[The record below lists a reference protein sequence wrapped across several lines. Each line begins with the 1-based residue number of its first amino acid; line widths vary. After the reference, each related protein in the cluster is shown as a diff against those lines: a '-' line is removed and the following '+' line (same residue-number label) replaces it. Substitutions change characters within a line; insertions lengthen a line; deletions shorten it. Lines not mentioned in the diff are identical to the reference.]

1 MNTPPPASTGPR
13 IGVPLPTH
21 DLAPDLP
28 TGLDPEIEEYLD
40 EIEPEK
46 IRPGDIGA
54 AFHFVRPY
62 LRSSHGPLVVLCAV
76 LVFDTLFNLSFPL
89 VTRHLIDEGL
99 LKHDWPTVVGVLVFL
114 AVAALAIAG
123 LGVGCHYLTAR
134 ITTEVVQT
142 IRQRLFDH
150 LQRLP
155 LPFFDRTQVGTVL
168 SRFSGDI
175 VSVEAALV
183 AFVPWLILPGLEVIY
198 TAALMFWFNAWLAL
212 IGLLLFPLMLWVP
225 RLFTIR
231 ALALS
236 YDKRG
241 QEGVLLANVQ
251 ENLTSQPVVKAF
263 GLQHRARRG
272 FGRLNANWRGT
283 AFRMHFFSAMVEQ
296 SAYIGICLVHVVTL
310 GLAAWWTFEG
320 TMTIGT
326 LVAFEE
332 ILLSLGYALTYVTQ
346 YFPTLAQ
353 ASGSIRLLD
362 ELLAEPLDV
371 VDAPDAVSL
380 PRLEHAITFKNVS
393 FRYPGA
399 SFRLRIADLEIRP
412 GSLVAIVGPSGSGKS
427 TILNL
432 LLRFYEPDEGA
443 ILFDGQDI
451 RGATRVSLRAQI
463 GVVFQES
470 YLINASIRENI
481 RLGLPDASDAQVEA
495 VARVAEI
502 HDFILSLPDG
512 YDTLVGERGAQL
524 SGGQRQR
531 IAIARALVRDPA
543 ILILDEA
550 TSALDH
556 ETEAALVAT
565 VRRIAQ
571 DRTVISITHRIGS
584 IEPSDRVV
592 VIDRGRVV
600 EAGPHADLIAC
611 GGFYAAFWR
620 KQKAKWQ

>member
-1 MNTPPPASTGPR
+1 MNTPPPAGMGRRVGTT
-13 IGVPLPTH
+13 LPTP
-21 DLAPDLP
+21 DPAPDLP
-28 TGLDPEIEEYLD
+28 PDPDPEIEEYLD
-40 EIEPEK
+40 EIEPET

-62 LRSSHGPLVVLCAV
+62 LKPLYGRLAALGAI

-89 VTRHLIDEGL
+89 VTRYLVDEGL
-99 LKHDWPTVVGVLVFL
+99 LKHDWSAVAHVLVFL
-114 AVAALAIAG
+114 AVAAVAIAG
-123 LGVGCHYLTAR
+123 LGVGCHYLSAR
-134 ITTEVVQT
+134 ITSEVVQT

-155 LPFFDRTQVGTVL
+155 LPFFDRTQAGTVL

-183 AFVPWLILPGLEVIY
+183 AFVPWFLLPALEVIY
-198 TAALMFWFNAWLAL
+198 TAALMFWFNVWLAC

-241 QEGVLLANVQ
+241 QEGVLLATVQQNV
-251 ENLTSQPVVKAF
+251 TSQPVVKAF
-263 GLQHRARRG
+263 GLQHHACRG

-296 SAYIGICLVHVVTL
+296 SAYIGICLVHVATL
-310 GLAAWWTFEG
+310 GLGAWWAFEG
-320 TMTIGT
+320 KMTIGT
-326 LVAFEE
+326 LIAFEE
-332 ILLSLGYALTYVTQ
+332 MLLSQGYALTYVTQ

-362 ELLAEPLDV
+362 ELLAEPPDIA
-371 VDAPDAVSL
+371 DAPDAGSI
-380 PRLEHAITFKNVS
+380 PRLEHAITFKDVS

-399 SFRLRIADLEIRP
+399 PFRLRIADLEIGP
-412 GSLVAIVGPSGSGKS
+412 GNLVAIIGPSGSGKS

-432 LLRFYEPDEGA
+432 LLRFYEPSGGA
-443 ILFDGQDI
+443 ILFDGQEI
-451 RGATRVSLRAQI
+451 RGATRASLRAQI
-463 GVVFQES
+463 GVVFQET
-470 YLINASIRENI
+470 YLVNASIRENI
-481 RLGLPDASDAQVEA
+481 RLGFLEVSDAQVEA
-495 VARVAEI
+495 AARAAEI

-512 YDTLVGERGAQL
+512 FDTPVGERGAQL

-565 VRRIAQ
+565 LRRIAQ
-571 DRTVISITHRIGS
+571 DRMVISITHRIGS

-592 VIDRGRVV
+592 VMDRGRVV
-600 EAGPHADLIAC
+600 EAGLHADLIAC
-611 GGFYAAFWR
+611 DSFYAAFWR